1 MRVQRTRGD
10 VPSRIPNSLAG
21 TGFRPVIQPLFHPF
35 PQPLGA
41 CALHPAYPTQPT
53 LPQTY
58 PSCLSIQRRFLSTP
72 SRVCPWL
79 KRRIL
84 SKCRISFVILFHSL
98 DKASIMYTSLM
109 FSAIGMSIMLS
120 RLLYW
125 FELFRFRDKAQ
136 WLYWGEKLV
145 TYLQYKI
152 SLKYSN
158 VCILKFSK
166 KLINFNW
173 NVWFCFKVFI

>member
-1 MRVQRTRGD
+1 MRTPPR
-10 VPSRIPNSLAG
+10 VPNP
-21 TGFRPVIQPLFHPF
+21 T
-35 PQPLGA
+35 
-41 CALHPAYPTQPT
+41 YPTT
-53 LPQTY
+53 DLPLV
-58 PSCLSIQRRFLSTP
+58 SLSIQRRFLSTP

-98 DKASIMYTSLM
+98 GKVSIMYTSLM

-136 WLYWGEKLV
+136 WLCWSEKLV
-145 TYLQYKI
+145 TYLQYRPKI
-152 SLKYSN
+152 SLKYPN
-158 VCILKFSK
+158 VYILKFSK
-166 KLINFNW
+166 KWINFNL
-173 NVWFCFKVFI
+173 NVWFLVLKYLFRYLISTQILPLLIQKALL